1 MRRTDDLQFQGLTI
15 LQEGGAACFSEDAVL
30 LAHFLCL
37 TPRDFAVDLG
47 AGNGVISMLGQA
59 KTGARFAG
67 VERDEAQCALARQSA
82 KQNGQDIAF
91 YCLDVADAPGV
102 LGHGAFSAA
111 VMNPPYFTVGDV
123 SKNRSRAAAR
133 HGAPGVLDTFLAA
146 AFLLLKNGGRLFL
159 CYPAAQLTSLLCA
172 LRAHRIE
179 PKRLCTA
186 LPDASGAPQRLLVE
200 AKKLG
205 KPGLRWEIPL

>member
-1 MRRTDDLQFQGLTI
+1 MLRTDDLQFQGLTI
-15 LQEGGAACFSEDAVL
+15 LQDGGASCFSEDAVL
-30 LAHFLCL
+30 LANFLRL

-47 AGNGVISMLGQA
+47 AGNGVISILGQA

-67 VERDEAQCALARQSA
+67 VERDAAQCALARQSA

-91 YCLDVADAPGV
+91 HCLDVSEAPGA

-111 VMNPPYFTVGDV
+111 VMNPPYFTAGAVAQ
-123 SKNRSRAAAR
+123 NRSRAAAR
-133 HGAPGVLDTFLAA
+133 HGAPEALDLFLSA

-159 CYPAAQLTSLLCA
+159 CYPAAQLTGLLCA
-172 LRAHRIE
+172 LRAHRLE
-179 PKRLCTA
+179 PKRLRTA
-186 LPDASGAPQRLLVE
+186 LPDALGAPQRLLVE

-205 KPGLRWEIPL
+205 KPGLVWESPL